1 MKTSFRFLFVAVGFV
16 FLVLSGC
23 GWIFPDPEPDPIM
36 LQPDINLRVED
47 RALPS
52 GGIYDFGKVAVGT
65 SSTATFVVEN
75 VGEGVLKL
83 ETGTLIITVR
93 GVGDLS
99 YFMMTNPAATSIQ
112 PNDSTTFFVSF
123 APETEGFFS
132 MELSLVSNDP
142 DDGNYAFV
150 VRGGNAEPEP
160 EPYSG
165 PWALPDGFYY
175 TRKMDSDE
183 SGNLYVQGVLEGEQS
198 LFVMKFDSSGAVV
211 WKNEMN
217 VSPASAMAYGL
228 VVSTDGT
235 AVYRGYLL
243 RIDIITAEPHVERLD
258 SATGERVWDVLSS
271 NPAFLA
277 LDPTDSRLYVL
288 SYMGDGRRY
297 DTADGSVLGEWG
309 GTERNVDSVAT
320 DGSYFYYSGR
330 VYSPSADWPVWVRR
344 SYDLETYEWFW
355 NPWEEGFVNEPPQGG
370 KMVLGNGMLY
380 GATNEGVNCYSTA
393 EGDRLWFLP
402 VNLMEGMQYTY
413 QYTGVAAGDGTA
425 AYVLYRAVRYSSS
438 SLLEIVEKRN
448 RLLKISGGEVVWG
461 TEVGNLN
468 DAVAAV
474 VHATRD
480 TIFVAISEGDRV
492 KRFSTL
498 DGSEF

>member
-1 MKTSFRFLFVAVGFV
+1 MFYLPYCLRNSRERLMAGRRFRSLSLGLRKTILKPLTGFAPFRKFNKSQKFYSRFQLDNSRTMYKKSHANFLTGFT
-16 FLVLSGC
+16 L
-23 GWIFPDPEPDPIM
+23 
-36 LQPDINLRVED
+36 
-47 RALPS
+47 
-52 GGIYDFGKVAVGT
+52 
-65 SSTATFVVEN
+65 
-75 VGEGVLKL
+75 L
-83 ETGTLIITVR
+83 ETIVALGIILGGVTGAFGLAIKGLSIASVSKNKLIAVNLAQEGIELVR
-93 GVGDLS
+93 RIRDNNTIADIS
-99 YFMMTNPAATSIQ
+99 
-112 PNDSTTFFVSF
+112 
-123 APETEGFFS
+123 
-132 MELSLVSNDP
+132 
-142 DDGNYAFV
+142 
-150 VRGGNAEPEP
+150 
-160 EPYSG
+160 
-165 PWALPDGFYY
+165 DGFYDGSPEWTAGIGSAADCNQQY
-175 TRKMDSDE
+175 KID
-183 SGNLYVQGVLEGEQS
+183 
-198 LFVMKFDSSGAVV
+198 
-211 WKNEMN
+211 
-217 VSPASAMAYGL
+217 VSNSA
-228 VVSTDGT
+228 
-235 AVYRGYLL
+235 LL
-243 RIDIITAEPHVERLD
+243 SYDMTPLRLD